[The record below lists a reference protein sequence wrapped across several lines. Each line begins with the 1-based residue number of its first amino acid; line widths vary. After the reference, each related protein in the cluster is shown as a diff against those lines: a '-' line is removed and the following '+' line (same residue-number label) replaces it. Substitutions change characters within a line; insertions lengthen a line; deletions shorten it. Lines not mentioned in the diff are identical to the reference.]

1 MDNPCDKIRDLMS
14 GYLDNELDKT
24 DTEHMETHLEQCESC
39 RNDFEEMTLL
49 VSASQTLSVEL
60 PPDEVWD
67 QFILNVYNRTERQT
81 GWFAFITGVFALL
94 SWGIVEMI
102 ILDWADPIVKGATGI
117 ALVGVTILFVSV
129 LRQRLAI
136 RKSDRYSADIHR

>member
-14 GYLDNELDKT
+14 GYLDSELDDA
-24 DTEHMETHLEQCESC
+24 DTERMEAHLEQCESC
-39 RNDFEEMTLL
+39 RTDFEEMTLL
-49 VSASQTLSVEL
+49 VSASASLSVEL

-67 QFILNVYNRTERQT
+67 QFLQNVYNRTERQT
-81 GWFAFITGVFALL
+81 GWIAFITGVFALL
-94 SWGIVEMI
+94 AWGIYEMV
-102 ILDWADPIVKGATGI
+102 ILDWAEPIVKVATGI
-117 ALVGVTILFVSV
+117 ALIGLTILFVSV